1 MNGYLLDTSICVYLF
16 RNKFNIADKLDR
28 IGRENCFISSV
39 TIAELVYG
47 AYKSNSPTENLNMIR
62 TFCNTV
68 NIVPFEEAIDI
79 YAQEKNRLRKEGL
92 IIEDFDLLTASA
104 ANVRNLILVTD
115 NTKHLGRINDI
126 KLENWAE
133 R

>member
-47 AYKSNSPTENLNMIR
+47 AYKSNSPTENPNMIR

-92 IIEDFDLLTASA
+92 IIEDFDLLIASA

>member
-28 IGRENCFISSV
+28 IGRENCFISSI

-79 YAQEKNRLRKEGL
+79 YAQEKNRLRL
-92 IIEDFDLLTASA
+92 I
-104 ANVRNLILVTD
+104 R
-115 NTKHLGRINDI
+115 
-126 KLENWAE
+126 
-133 R
+133 

>member
-39 TIAELVYG
+39 TIAELIYG

-68 NIVPFEEAIDI
+68 NIVPLEEAIDI

-92 IIEDFDLLTASA
+92 IIEDFDLLIASA

>member
-92 IIEDFDLLTASA
+92 IIEDFDLLIASA

-126 KLENWAE
+126 KLEN
-133 R
+133 

>member
-1 MNGYLLDTSICVYLF
+1 
-16 RNKFNIADKLDR
+16 
-28 IGRENCFISSV
+28 
-39 TIAELVYG
+39 
-47 AYKSNSPTENLNMIR
+47 MIR

-68 NIVPFEEAIDI
+68 NIVPFEESIDI
-79 YAQEKNRLRKEGL
+79 YAQEKNRLRKEDL
-92 IIEDFDLLTASA
+92 IIEDFDLPIASA

>member
-92 IIEDFDLLTASA
+92 IIEDFDLLIASA